1 MIEAI
6 AIRNFKSLADLYLP
20 LQKFNCLI
28 GMNGA
33 GKSTLLQAMDFL
45 SQQMH
50 GEIEAWLD
58 ARGWEAKDLYSR
70 TGDSR
75 AAHQGVTLLVDVRL
89 PDQRLLHWGGSFNR
103 ASLKCT
109 VERIWLDG
117 EKTPLLEVKKE
128 HYRIGE
134 RAAEPVA
141 FRYQGSI
148 LSQLEDKVLTDE
160 IRQLRDA
167 IRDMRSLE
175 LLSPHL
181 LRKRSRSQDRDIG
194 AGGEKLSGYLDT
206 IKGEDKAALL
216 ALLKTFYPRLADF
229 RVASSKGG
237 WKRLLVTETVYNDV
251 LPHPELAGT
260 VETDASQLND
270 GLLRILAILAQA
282 SSGKA
287 SLLLLDEVENGV
299 NPEIVEKLVDTL
311 VASPMQI
318 LVTTHSPM
326 ILNYLDDETARASVQ
341 FVYKSPS
348 GQTRARRFFEL
359 PGVADKLAYM
369 GPGEAF
375 VDTNLAALTECC
387 VELDMEDAF
396 AANRAAMQSPA
407 AEAP

>member
-6 AIRNFKSLADLYLP
+6 EIRNFKSLADLYLP

-75 AAHQGVTLLVDVRL
+75 AAHQGVTLLVDFRL

-117 EKTPLLEVKKE
+117 EKTPLLDVKKE

-148 LSQLEDKVLTDE
+148 LSQLEDKVLPDE

-206 IKGEDKAALL
+206 IKGADKAALL

-260 VETDASQLND
+260 VETDANQLND

-287 SLLLLDEVENGV
+287 SLLLLDEVENGI

-375 VDTNLAALTECC
+375 VDTNLAALTDRC

-396 AANRAAMQSPA
+396 AANRAAMQPPA
-407 AEAP
+407 AEAQ

>member
-6 AIRNFKSLADLYLP
+6 EIRNFKSLDRISLELS
-20 LQKFNCLI
+20 KFNCLI

-33 GKSTLLQAMDFL
+33 GKSTFLQAMDLL
-45 SQQMH
+45 SQLMH
-50 GEIEAWLD
+50 GYLYLWLD
-58 ARGWEAKDLYSR
+58 ARGWESKDLYCR
-70 TGDSR
+70 TGHPRASSHGIVLKVKYRLKDGQSISWAGSLSR
-75 AAHQGVTLLVDVRL
+75 ASMRL
-89 PDQRLLHWGGSFNR
+89 TREI
-103 ASLKCT
+103 AT
-109 VERIWLDG
+109 LDG
-117 EKTPLLEVKKE
+117 EKILDVSNDKYELLGQPLEIAQEYTGSLLSGLKE
-128 HYRIGE
+128 NL
-134 RAAEPVA
+134 
-141 FRYQGSI
+141 
-148 LSQLEDKVLTDE
+148 LSVELKE
-160 IRQLRDA
+160 LRDA
-167 IRDMRSLE
+167 IRNIRSLE

-181 LRKRSRSQDRDIG
+181 LRKRSRTQDKDIG

-206 IKGEDKAALL
+206 IKGADKAALL
-216 ALLKTFYPRLADF
+216 ALLKTFYPRLAAF
-229 RVASSKGG
+229 RVATSKGG

-251 LPHPELAGT
+251 LPHPEMAGT

-287 SLLLLDEVENGV
+287 SLLLLDEVENGI

-375 VDTNLAALTECC
+375 VDTNLAALTDRC

-396 AANRAAMQSPA
+396 AANRAAMQPPA
-407 AEAP
+407 AEAQ